1 MILLTMNDEELK
13 KNAFRDFLEMRTKIE
28 VLFDHFRKDL
38 KLFECQKRMVHSLV
52 RNHTIRTRALNV
64 WHVHFSCG
72 GCDSKGRAL
81 LSQVIYMP
89 LQREDRVDYLFI
101 NNMDYFILERVTA
114 HFLQRYKE
122 RYIDY
127 NNINLQGVH
136 PALYF
141 FFNNSNRQMINYQP
155 DSWTD
160 EDLKEKRIYISNQGL
175 LVTKA
180 INDIVVYITF
190 LDHDNLSRYKAE
202 IFEEEQAFL
211 TFNSLCD
218 IKECRKRRS
227 LLHKLLSD
235 PAYVNLLKRR
245 YYRKELSPEAD
256 TLKKDFDEMLRQF
269 KEFIDR
275 DQELSK
281 PFQDD
286 FVKWRSTTDS
296 INSKSGFDFSN
307 LIY

>member
-1 MILLTMNDEELK
+1 MAHPKRRQGKT
-13 KNAFRDFLEMRTKIE
+13 RTA
-28 VLFDHFRKDL
+28 
-38 KLFECQKRMVHSLV
+38 KR
-52 RNHTIRTRALNV
+52 RT
-64 WHVHFSCG
+64 HVHFSCG

-190 LDHDNLSRYKAE
+190 LDHDSVVYIVRDGSLLKLQKQLGTSEAPANALRVKLVPIKGFQLTAAQINNKLGLLIDEVSTNNVK
-202 IFEEEQAFL
+202 L
-211 TFNSLCD
+211 TFVPDKNNTSIVNPFSEIGFKATD
-218 IKECRKRRS
+218 VEPGFVQIWNHYGKVDS
-227 LLHKLLSD
+227 LL
-235 PAYVNLLKRR
+235 YV
-245 YYRKELSPEAD
+245 D
-256 TLKKDFDEMLRQF
+256 TSYTNYNGAKFLAF
-269 KEFIDR
+269 KHD
-275 DQELSK
+275 
-281 PFQDD
+281 
-286 FVKWRSTTDS
+286 
-296 INSKSGFDFSN
+296 KSV
-307 LIY
+307 LPK